1 MENETITES
10 EPPFIVAE
18 DPGGV
23 WSSCSFSIM
32 TSLRSTAE
40 SSHGTSVRAF
50 DATYTHCYDVTKLD
64 SVKRSNQF
72 LFNCPR

>member
-50 DATYTHCYDVTKLD
+50 DATYTHVTM
-64 SVKRSNQF
+64 
-72 LFNCPR
+72 